1 MFARQDQERRNRRHR
16 HRVRTGQLA
25 AALIAIP
32 ALALTGC
39 GSSGGGGSQNESA
52 AQTGAAGQTAAGNGA
67 SAVANGASAA
77 AGSTGSGASCS
88 HMDKVTFL
96 NILPLTS
103 LSYSAEM
110 VADTGG
116 FFKKQ
121 CLDVSFQTTKGSAQA
136 IQTII
141 SGKALLTWVG
151 TAETMVDNAKGA
163 PVVTVGIKE
172 PNTELFVS
180 SKKDPV
186 TNAAQLKGKL
196 IGLPSAG
203 GTSET
208 ILKLALSSVGL
219 KESDVKTQVVGLAPG
234 VYNLVESG
242 RIAAYAVSLDTAI
255 LLQQQHS
262 DARVLNPA
270 NHASDINFITS
281 KSQAN
286 DPKKADQI
294 RRFLKALYNA
304 ETFIVNDQ
312 KNDFAKTIELIS
324 SKYKVPTL
332 ENEKIRVGV
341 LQKYAAAMTFQGK
354 DNMLRVVP
362 ASWKKAYQLVVQAGL
377 VKPGLDPSTW
387 YTNKFSPTSG
397 S

>member
-1 MFARQDQERRNRRHR
+1 MFARQDQERRDHRRTS
-16 HRVRTGQLA
+16 RVRSGRLA
-25 AALIAIP
+25 AALIALP
-32 ALALTGC
+32 ALVLAGC
-39 GSSGGGGSQNESA
+39 GSSGGGGGQSESA
-52 AQTGAAGQTAAGNGA
+52 GAASSGGAAGQSAQAGG
-67 SAVANGASAA
+67 GAA
-77 AGSTGSGASCS
+77 APSSSSGSSCS
-88 HMDKVTFL
+88 GMDKVTFL

-141 SGKALLTWVG
+141 SGKALLSWVG

-180 SKKDPV
+180 SKKNPI
-186 TNAAQLKGKL
+186 TKPSQLKGKL
-196 IGLPSAG
+196 VGLPSAG

-208 ILKLALSSVGL
+208 ILKLALSSAGL

-234 VYNLVESG
+234 VYQLVESG
-242 RIAAYAVSLDTAI
+242 RIDAYAVSLDTAI

-262 DARVLNPA
+262 DAVVLNPA
-270 NHASDINFITS
+270 NRASDINFITS

-286 DPKKADQI
+286 DPKKSDEI
-294 RRFLKALYNA
+294 RRFLQAIYNA
-304 ETFIVNDQ
+304 EKFIESDQ
-312 KNDFAKTIELIS
+312 SDNFTKTINLIS

-332 ENEKIRVGV
+332 DNKKIRVGV
-341 LQKYAAAMTFQGK
+341 LKKYVAAMTFQGPT
-354 DNMLRVVP
+354 NTLRVEP
-362 ASWKKAYQLVVQAGL
+362 SSWNTAYQQVVKAGL
-377 VKPGLDPSTW
+377 VKPGLDPSKW
-387 YTNKFSPTSG
+387 FTNKFAPTSG

>member
-1 MFARQDQERRNRRHR
+1 MFARQEQERRDRRHR
-16 HRVRTGQLA
+16 YRVRSGQLA

-32 ALALTGC
+32 ALALAGC
-39 GSSGGGGSQNESA
+39 SSSGGGGGQSGSA
-52 AQTGAAGQTAAGNGA
+52 AQTGGQTAAGNGS
-67 SAVANGASAA
+67 SAAA
-77 AGSTGSGASCS
+77 AGSTGSGKSCS

-121 CLDVSFQTTKGSAQA
+121 CLNVSFQTTKGSAQA

-180 SKKDPV
+180 SKKDPI
-186 TNAAQLKGKL
+186 TKPSQLKGKL

-219 KESDVKTQVVGLAPG
+219 KEPDVKTQVVGLAPG

-262 DARVLNPA
+262 DAVVLNPA

-286 DPKKADQI
+286 DPKKADEI
-294 RRFLKALYNA
+294 RRFLKAMYNA
-304 ETFIVNDQ
+304 EMFIVNDQ
-312 KNDFAKTIELIS
+312 KNNFAKTIKLIS

-332 ENEKIRVGV
+332 DNDKIRVGV
-341 LQKYAAAMTFQGK
+341 LKKYAAAMTFQGK
-354 DNMLRVVP
+354 DNMLRVLP
-362 ASWKKAYQLVVQAGL
+362 ANWKKAYQLVVKAGL
-377 VKPGLDPSTW
+377 VKPGLDPSKW
-387 YTNKFSPTSG
+387 YTNKFAPTSG

>member
-1 MFARQDQERRNRRHR
+1 MFTRSSTTSGRPRRRA
-16 HRVRTGQLA
+16 RTGTVI
-25 AALIAIP
+25 AALVAIP

-39 GSSGGGGSQNESA
+39 SSSGGGGGGEE
-52 AQTGAAGQTAAGNGA
+52 TGAGNTTA
-67 SAVANGASAA
+67 AA
-77 AGSTGSGASCS
+77 AGGGGATNAATGGTESGSTCSG
-88 HMDKVTFL
+88 MDKMTFL

-116 FFKKQ
+116 FFKKN
-121 CLDVSFQTTKGSAQA
+121 CLDVSFQTTQGSAQA

-141 SGKALLTWVG
+141 AGKALLTWVG

-163 PVVTVGIKE
+163 PVVTVAIKE

-186 TNAAQLKGKL
+186 TKASQLKGKL

-203 GTSET
+203 GTSAT
-208 ILKLALSSVGL
+208 ILKLALSSAGL

-262 DARVLNPA
+262 DAVVLNPA
-270 NHASDINFITS
+270 NRASDINFITS

-294 RRFLKALYNA
+294 RRFLKALHEA
-304 ETFIVNDQ
+304 ELFIANDQ
-312 KNDFAKTIELIS
+312 QNDFSKTIDLIS

-332 ENEKIRVGV
+332 ENKDIRVGV
-341 LQKYAAAMTFQGK
+341 LKKYVAAMTFQGK

-362 ASWKKAYQLVVQAGL
+362 ANWKKAYQLVVKAGL
-377 VKPGLDPSTW
+377 VKPGLDPSKW
-387 YTNKFSPTSG
+387 YTNKFAPTGG

>member
-1 MFARQDQERRNRRHR
+1 
-16 HRVRTGQLA
+16 
-25 AALIAIP
+25 
-32 ALALTGC
+32 
-39 GSSGGGGSQNESA
+39 
-52 AQTGAAGQTAAGNGA
+52 
-67 SAVANGASAA
+67 
-77 AGSTGSGASCS
+77 
-88 HMDKVTFL
+88 MDKVTFL

-116 FFKKQ
+116 YFKKQ
-121 CLDVSFQTTKGSAQA
+121 CLDVSFQTTQGSAQA

-163 PVVTVGIKE
+163 PIVTVAIKE

-180 SKKDPV
+180 SKKDPI
-186 TNAAQLKGKL
+186 TKPAQLKGKL

-208 ILKLALSSVGL
+208 ILKLALSSAGL
-219 KESDVKTQVVGLAPG
+219 SESDVKTQVVGLAPG
-234 VYNLVESG
+234 VFQLVESG

-255 LLQQQHS
+255 LLQQQHP
-262 DARVLNPA
+262 DAVVLNPA
-270 NHASDINFITS
+270 NRASDINFITS

-286 DPKKADQI
+286 DSKKADEI
-294 RRFLKALYNA
+294 RRFLKAIYNA
-304 ETFIVNDQ
+304 EKFIAGDES
-312 KNDFAKTIELIS
+312 NDFAKTIQLIS

-332 ENEKIRVGV
+332 DNKKIRVGV
-341 LQKYAAAMTFQGK
+341 LKKYVTAMTFQGPN
-354 DNMLRVVP
+354 NMLRVEP
-362 ASWKKAYQLVVQAGL
+362 ANWNTAYQQVVKAGL
-377 VKPGLDPSTW
+377 VKDGLDPSKW
-387 YTNKFSPTSG
+387 FTNKFAPTSG